1 MDSDQVFK
9 ERKTNL
15 YDILEKGWEKVS
27 GYQGLRMG
35 DGLPTRGSMRIN
47 TFSG

>member
-1 MDSDQVFK
+1 MFK

-15 YDILEKGWEKVS
+15 YDVLEKGWEKVS

-35 DGLPTRGSMRIN
+35 DDLTTRGSKRIN
-47 TFSG
+47 IFQV